1 MGATLKLFVLD
12 HTSTCIGWPL
22 ELVLEEPLLRYSSEH
37 TDVLSLLKGRFRSD
51 IQGQIFH

>member
-1 MGATLKLFVLD
+1 MEATLKLFVLD
-12 HTSTCIGWPL
+12 HTSMSIGWPL

>member
-12 HTSTCIGWPL
+12 HTSTCISWPL